1 MARGTTAGGAG
12 ERPKCL
18 NTRRSTGPKSAV
30 MTTQSAIRNRYGIL
44 AAVDRRPVLQRR
56 WRWAPA
62 VAPLL
67 GAVLL
72 WAQKDIDVR
81 AHLERAEQALQR
93 SDPETA
99 RKELLEAVRL
109 NPSSGEAHA
118 RLGIVYRK
126 LGMAA
131 QAAESLERAVRLEPD
146 PRVKVLLAFSYK
158 ESGRYRDAIPLLEA
172 SFESEQKDSLR
183 SVVGQHL
190 VECHLAVGATEQA
203 LAVVQKL
210 RQIAPDDPGV
220 LYLSSKVYL
229 TLWNGAFQRMMAKA
243 PDSYQ
248 VHLIRAEALEAQE
261 KFAEAAGEYRQVL
274 KIAPQTAGIH
284 YRLARMIL
292 RSGASADADQEA
304 LAEFRKEL
312 EINPG
317 DVHAI
322 AGVGEIHLSRNRL
335 EEAARSFQQA
345 VSLQPGYVPARV
357 GLAKVLIAEKQWSNA
372 LEHLEAASK
381 QAPDEEAVVYNL
393 MIVYRGLGRS
403 DDARRAFDQFQRL
416 KEQSRP
422 KVTPPQ

>member
-1 MARGTTAGGAG
+1 LFGWWPYGT
-12 ERPKCL
+12 RHNCRWS
-18 NTRRSTGPKSAV
+18 RRATEVSEHAALDRAEIRSDDN
-30 MTTQSAIRNRYGIL
+30 SIRNRYGIL

-62 VAPLL
+62 LAPLL

-99 RKELLEAVRL
+99 RKELQEAVRL
-109 NPSSGEAHA
+109 NPSSAEAHA
-118 RLGIVYRK
+118 RLGMVYRK
-126 LGMAA
+126 LGMPA
-131 QAAESLERAVRLEPD
+131 QAAESLEQAVRLEPD

-317 DVHAI
+317 DRGCGRDPPQPEPPGGSGSKLP
-322 AGVGEIHLSRNRL
+322 AGRQFATRICAGQSRVGESPDRGKAMVECPRASRGG
-335 EEAARSFQQA
+335 QQA
-345 VSLQPGYVPARV
+345 SA
-357 GLAKVLIAEKQWSNA
+357 
-372 LEHLEAASK
+372 
-381 QAPDEEAVVYNL
+381 
-393 MIVYRGLGRS
+393 
-403 DDARRAFDQFQRL
+403 
-416 KEQSRP
+416 
-422 KVTPPQ
+422 

>member
-1 MARGTTAGGAG
+1 LA
-12 ERPKCL
+12 
-18 NTRRSTGPKSAV
+18 SA
-30 MTTQSAIRNRYGIL
+30 
-44 AAVDRRPVLQRR
+44 
-56 WRWAPA
+56 
-62 VAPLL
+62 
-67 GAVLL
+67 LL
-72 WAQKDIDVR
+72 WAQTDIDVR
-81 AHLERAEQALQR
+81 AHLERAEQALQQ

-99 RKELLEAVRL
+99 RKELQEAVRL
-109 NPSSGEAHA
+109 NPMSAEAHA
-118 RLGIVYRK
+118 RLGMVYRK

-131 QAAESLERAVRLEPD
+131 QAAESLERSVRLEPD

-158 ESGRYRDAIPLLEA
+158 ETGRYRDAIPLLEA

-183 SVVGQHL
+183 SAIGQHL
-190 VECHLAVGATEQA
+190 VECHLSVGGNEQA

-229 TLWNGAFQRMMAKA
+229 TLWNGAFQRMVAKA

-261 KFAEAAGEYRQVL
+261 KFAEAAAEYRQIL
-274 KIAPQTAGIH
+274 KVAPQTAGIH
-284 YRLARMIL
+284 YRLARTIL
-292 RSGASADADQEA
+292 RSGSSADVDQEA

-322 AGVGEIHLSRNRL
+322 AGMGEIHLGRNRL
-335 EEAARSFQQA
+335 DEATRSFQQA
-345 VSLQPGYVPARV
+345 VSLQPGYVPARI
-357 GLAKVLIAEKQWSNA
+357 GLAKVLIAEKQWSKA

-381 QAPDEEAVVYNL
+381 QAPDEEAVIYNL

-403 DDARRAFDQFQRL
+403 EDARRAFDQFQRL
-416 KEQSRP
+416 KEQNRP
-422 KVTPPQ
+422 KVAPPQ

>member
-1 MARGTTAGGAG
+1 MSRTPAATRNPQSICGCRPAGKSRGSAKAATQSGAHPSPTESVSEIGTTDPGVSRSPVPRGDRADISFLLPRRGKGCLGGGRMARGATAGGAG

-30 MTTQSAIRNRYGIL
+30 MTTQSPIRNRYGIL

-99 RKELLEAVRL
+99 RKELQEAVRL
-109 NPSSGEAHA
+109 NPSSAEAHA
-118 RLGIVYRK
+118 RLGMVYRK
-126 LGMAA
+126 LGMPA
-131 QAAESLERAVRLEPD
+131 QAAESLEQAVRLEPD

-158 ESGRYRDAIPLLEA
+158 EAGRHRDAIPLLEA

-190 VECHLAVGATEQA
+190 VEFHMAVGAPEQA

-229 TLWNGAFQRMMAKA
+229 TLWNGAFQRMMAKS

-248 VHLIRAEALEAQE
+248 VHL
-261 KFAEAAGEYRQVL
+261 
-274 KIAPQTAGIH
+274 
-284 YRLARMIL
+284 
-292 RSGASADADQEA
+292 
-304 LAEFRKEL
+304 
-312 EINPG
+312 
-317 DVHAI
+317 
-322 AGVGEIHLSRNRL
+322 
-335 EEAARSFQQA
+335 
-345 VSLQPGYVPARV
+345 
-357 GLAKVLIAEKQWSNA
+357 
-372 LEHLEAASK
+372 
-381 QAPDEEAVVYNL
+381 
-393 MIVYRGLGRS
+393 
-403 DDARRAFDQFQRL
+403 
-416 KEQSRP
+416 
-422 KVTPPQ
+422 